1 MAKKVVMPKLAM
13 AMNEGIITSWMF
25 EEGDQVTKG
34 EILLEIETEKVSYE
48 IEATG
53 DGLLHIEVTAGETV
67 PVETLIGYLAED
79 AEEFASLAGGAEPAV
94 SHGEPAAE
102 MVVANQ
108 EVASVATATKHA
120 GRIIASPLARKMAK
134 QNGLDLSQVTGS
146 GSNGRI
152 VKRDILAALEAPQV
166 APVAAAAAPAAP
178 SVDASGLKVKTVLP
192 FKGVRKAISE
202 NMQASLNGSAQ
213 MSLSFEVDASALKQL
228 RASLVNKA
236 EKIGVKVTFTDLFA
250 LVVARAAAQVPI
262 VNAALVGE
270 EIKVWDDINLGVA
283 IATEISEYETGLYVP
298 VIKDAGRKSLFT
310 ICSELK
316 DLIWKAKEGTLSSD
330 EMSGGTITL
339 SSASFLGGMLGTTPI
354 LSPGQAMLIQPG
366 PIEEKPVVRDGEI
379 VARPMMVFSLTFDHR
394 IVDGVP
400 AGKFAGKI
408 RELIE
413 DPELL
418 L

>member
-1 MAKKVVMPKLAM
+1 MAKNVVMPKLAM
-13 AMNEGIITSWMF
+13 AMNEGTITSWMF
-25 EEGDQVTKG
+25 AEGDQVTKG

-48 IEATG
+48 IEAIG
-53 DGLLHIEVTAGETV
+53 DGLLHIEVPAGETV
-67 PVETLIGYLAED
+67 PVEALIGYLAED
-79 AEEFASLAGGAEPAV
+79 AAELASLAGAAEPAAT
-94 SHGEPAAE
+94 HGEPAAE
-102 MVVANQ
+102 IVVANQ
-108 EVASVATATKHA
+108 AVASGATATGHA

-134 QNGLDLSQVTGS
+134 QNGLDLSQLTGS

-152 VKRDILAALEAPQV
+152 VKRDILAALEAPQIQSTAPTAEPATPVV
-166 APVAAAAAPAAP
+166 AG
-178 SVDASGLKVKTVLP
+178 GLKVKTVLP
-192 FKGVRKAISE
+192 FKGVRKAISD

-228 RASLVNKA
+228 RASLVSKA
-236 EKIGVKVTFTDLFA
+236 EKIGVKVSFTDLFA

-283 IATEISEYETGLYVP
+283 IATEISEFETGLYVP
-298 VIKDAGRKSLFT
+298 VVKDAGRKSLFT

-316 DLIWKAKEGTLSSD
+316 ELIGKAKEGNLASD

-339 SSASFLGGMLGTTPI
+339 SSAAFLGGMLGTTPI
-354 LSPGQAMLIQPG
+354 LSPGQVMLIQPG
-366 PIEEKPVVRDGEI
+366 PIEDKPVVRDGEI

-394 IVDGVP
+394 VVDGVP